1 MYYYLATLV
10 VLSYVLMQSIE
21 TISFGSRVASRLCN
35 KAALGTTLQNSI
47 FIGSRLFLVPMLLS
61 LAYLIESGIRIQ
73 TYLTMV
79 IASTVLSFFLSL
91 VVLSRLDFF
100 QKIFQKIFF
109 FYSESTIPIAILKTF
124 KSKRRKDI
132 DLVDYIYEP
141 NIHNLIWKKVLVS
154 SLAYIFLSTGFFLAF
169 MLAIIFPEYRL
180 TLGQLSTVFHGI
192 GAVLLA
198 FYIDPMLSRS
208 IDDTADNEVWRCN
221 VYSVF
226 IGRVLSYLFSTVI
239 LLFLGFLY
247 T

>member
-1 MYYYLATLV
+1 M
-10 VLSYVLMQSIE
+10 
-21 TISFGSRVASRLCN
+21 
-35 KAALGTTLQNSI
+35 
-47 FIGSRLFLVPMLLS
+47 
-61 LAYLIESGIRIQ
+61 
-73 TYLTMV
+73 
-79 IASTVLSFFLSL
+79 
-91 VVLSRLDFF
+91 
-100 QKIFQKIFF
+100 
-109 FYSESTIPIAILKTF
+109 
-124 KSKRRKDI
+124 
-132 DLVDYIYEP
+132 
-141 NIHNLIWKKVLVS
+141 S